1 VAKVT
6 APLVAE
12 RNENDRSGGSQER
25 DSGRPDRPRASN
37 NRYELD

>member
-6 APLVAE
+6 APPVAE
-12 RNENDRSGGSQER
+12 RNDIDRSGGSQER
-25 DSGRPDRPRASN
+25 EFGHPDRPSASN

>member
-12 RNENDRSGGSQER
+12 RNDIGRYAGSQER
-25 DSGRPDRPRASN
+25 DFGHPDRPRASN

>member
-12 RNENDRSGGSQER
+12 RNDNDRSPGSQER
-25 DSGRPDRPRASN
+25 DLCHPDRPRASN

>member
-6 APLVAE
+6 TPLVAE
-12 RNENDRSGGSQER
+12 RNDNGRSAGLQER
-25 DSGRPDRPRASN
+25 DAGHPDRPRASN